1 MAPPPWDESMN
12 EGKSP
17 PSARG
22 PDSEP
27 PDLARER
34 DELLRTF
41 PRGGRLGEDLAAE
54 IERVGARMEALER
67 ENAELRARLEE
78 DDAIRRLAARIE
90 ELEAEKRELASRTRH
105 AEAETTALDERFRQ
119 VEQEFA
125 DMANLFV
132 ASNQLHSSLSP
143 RRVTRRI
150 KEILAQLVGA
160 ERYGVYLRS
169 ADGQK
174 LVPVAS
180 EGVASEDIV
189 PIGAEDPRVAGAL
202 RTATSLFDERSDPSQ
217 GSIAQPAVVLPLTVD
232 EQVVGVIAVFS
243 TLSQKTSLTNI
254 DFELFRLL
262 GQHAAVALVG
272 ATLFVQAEQRIP
284 GLEAFLDLS
293 V

>member
-1 MAPPPWDESMN
+1 MT

-17 PSARG
+17 VPARG
-22 PDSEP
+22 ADSEP

-34 DELLRTF
+34 EELLRTF
-41 PRGGRLGEDLAAE
+41 PRGGRLGEEIAAE
-54 IERVGARMEALER
+54 VERVRARMDALER

-78 DDAIRRLAARIE
+78 DDAIRRLLARVE
-90 ELEAEKRELASRTRH
+90 ALETEKRELLSRTRH
-105 AEAETTALDERFRQ
+105 AEEETSALDERFRQ

-125 DMANLFV
+125 NMANLFV

-160 ERYGVYLRS
+160 ERYCMYLCS
-169 ADGQK
+169 ADGQQ

-180 EGVASEDIV
+180 EGVASEDLV
-189 PIGAEDPRVAGAL
+189 PLGADDPRIAVAI
-202 RTATSLFDERSDPSQ
+202 RDNTSLFDERCDPSQ
-217 GSIAQPAVVLPLTVD
+217 GSIARPAVVFPLTIDDHVA
-232 EQVVGVIAVFS
+232 GAIAIFS
-243 TLSQKTSLTNI
+243 TLTQKTSLTTI

-262 GQHAAVALVG
+262 GQQAASALVG